1 MITCTIIAAAAALS
15 ASAAPGLVSDAEA
28 DARAAAVLKTLTLE
42 EKVSLLSGAGTMFLN
57 AIPEKGIAR
66 EWTFSD
72 NSNSIRADMTRFDW
86 VYSHILLQGVS
97 PTQES
102 SPGLLHSRQ
111 TLYHLSHQGGPG
123 AGALPSSQGG
133 QLPWEAGLPT
143 TSRALP

>member
-86 VYSHILLQGVS
+86 VYSHKDANRRCSRFQARS
-97 PTQES
+97 RP
-102 SPGLLHSRQ
+102 PG
-111 TLYHLSHQGGPG
+111 T
-123 AGALPSSQGG
+123 A
-133 QLPWEAGLPT
+133 
-143 TSRALP
+143 TSRRSTATFSAPRCSSAARTSCWVPA